1 MDSLLA
7 KVRSIDPMS
16 ILEDD
21 GSQNLEDLKLDSSE
35 YQYHAEDLIRLLS
48 VEKEINIVEA
58 LTAILLALRQDTV
71 DDIQR
76 LNLLLSSELH
86 PILIPANGPP
96 SRGAEALVSLKII
109 LQMVKFHKVINPA
122 LLVPVIAYMDPCD
135 DWNSHRL
142 NALTLEILK
151 SYVQNGGCIEEVMD
165 LVLSQVIRPAI
176 SSIGL
181 KQRTTSL
188 ATLQDHSTDRPW
200 HNRGF
205 FLRRMYEWILA
216 TCSPEYAA
224 NHWSQLL
231 PFVLNLLD
239 DTDIPSRTSGLR
251 YSIIVVNK
259 LPHQI
264 ILING
269 IGQVIWDAVFPVIS
283 IMPGVYPEHEVIQVV
298 ELAYASLACIA
309 SKNDQQKKMALL
321 DKMLR
326 EGVFTNYSHASQYSS
341 MIELFLREMATI
353 TDAMGIHAVKHLKV
367 SE

>member
-71 DDIQR
+71 DDIER
-76 LNLLLSSELH
+76 LNLLLLSELH

-122 LLVPVIAYMDPCD
+122 LLVK
-135 DWNSHRL
+135 R
-142 NALTLEILK
+142 
-151 SYVQNGGCIEEVMD
+151 SYVGNIE
-165 LVLSQVIRPAI
+165 I
-176 SSIGL
+176 
-181 KQRTTSL
+181 
-188 ATLQDHSTDRPW
+188 
-200 HNRGF
+200 
-205 FLRRMYEWILA
+205 
-216 TCSPEYAA
+216 
-224 NHWSQLL
+224 LL

-283 IMPGVYPEHEVIQVV
+283 ITPGVYPEHEVIQVV

-326 EGVFTNYSHASQYSS
+326 EGVFTNYSHASQYSG